1 MKFLQCLIA
10 SFLII
15 GHAQA
20 GGLEQLRGFLKT
32 TQSGRASFT
41 QTVVAKAPRKP
52 IEASGTFEFSRP
64 GKFRWVYEKPY
75 YQLLVADGEKLWV
88 HDRDLNQ
95 VTIKKLGPALGAS
108 PAAIL
113 AGDNALEKNFTLK
126 DDGTREGL
134 EWLIA
139 TPRAESTFEWVRIGF
154 ADQRLAAM
162 ELKDGFGQLTKIRFT
177 AFERNPSLDAAQF
190 RFTPP
195 KGADVVGE

>member
-1 MKFLQCLIA
+1 MKRAFLLAALLIA
-10 SFLII
+10 GEACAS
-15 GHAQA
+15 
-20 GGLEQLRGFLKT
+20 GLDQLRGFLKA

-41 QTVVAKAPRKP
+41 QTVATKAPRKP
-52 IEASGTFEFSRP
+52 MEASGTFEFSRP

-95 VTIKKLGPALGAS
+95 VTVKKLGAALGAS

-113 AGDNALEKNFTLK
+113 AGDNALDKNFNLK
-126 DDGTREGL
+126 DDGSREGL
-134 EWLIA
+134 EWVIA
-139 TPRAESTFEWVRIGF
+139 TPRAESTFEWVKIGF
-154 ADQRLAAM
+154 SGERLAAM
-162 ELKDGFGQLTKIRFT
+162 ELKDSFGQTTRIRFT
-177 AFERNPSLDAAQF
+177 NFERNVTLDAATF